1 MAKLTFH
8 KGDLILMTVENN
20 IQQIA
25 SLLQKANGKKQEEK
39 NVRLITKT
47 IPNEIKLKYIKRKR
61 EQKQD

>member
-1 MAKLTFH
+1 
-8 KGDLILMTVENN
+8 MTVENN

-61 EQKQD
+61 EQEQD